1 MIIISVLSVDG
12 SIVFLRTEL
21 SFAKKR
27 YRTDQDMGRRQQ
39 ERIEERGF

>member
-1 MIIISVLSVDG
+1 M
-12 SIVFLRTEL
+12 EL
-21 SFAKKR
+21 SFAKRR